1 MHKGSNFV
9 IAGVALLAAVLGPAA
24 VGDARAQ
31 QPIKIAFL
39 SSLSGPFTPWGVQV
53 RDGMKLAVA
62 EVNAAGGVAG
72 RPLELIERDDR
83 NNASEAITAF
93 KFLVEREGI
102 VAAGGVISSDVGLA
116 VSREAEALRVPL
128 FLTMSGSHAILRKD
142 SRYTF
147 RTCLPAAPMNMEY
160 IAGLIKENKYT
171 RVGVIVADYAWGH
184 AVRESIEKIIKPLPG
199 VRLQL
204 EVAPVPER
212 DFTPYLRK
220 LQGLDP
226 ELLIATGHPPGNVTI
241 TRQAIEMG
249 MKAQIIGSWY
259 PTEFMVERVGE
270 LMFGRFVDYSCVD
283 FESAAYQ
290 RLAEKYHAATK
301 RLFDNNA
308 FSGYAIVKMVAEAIA
323 KGKSADPKA
332 VADAIRNGRF
342 TFEGFGWPLSFT
354 EWGEMKEAAP
364 ILYTYEKGT
373 PPGKI
378 NPGANWRPKVLFRSK
393 IVPPYVPAE

>member
-1 MHKGSNFV
+1 MRKTFRITGAVLS
-9 IAGVALLAAVLGPAA
+9 AALLGSAA
-24 VGDARAQ
+24 VGDAGAQ

-39 SSLSGPFTPWGVQV
+39 SSLSGPFTPWGIQV

-72 RPLELIERDDR
+72 RPLELVERDDR
-83 NNASEAITAF
+83 NNANEGVTAF
-93 KFLVEREGI
+93 KYLVEREGI

-116 VSREAEALRVPL
+116 VAREAEALHVPL

-147 RTCLPAAPMNMEY
+147 RTCLPAAPTNMDY
-160 IAGLIKENKYT
+160 LAGLIQEKKYT

-184 AVRESIEKIIKPLPG
+184 AIRESVEKLIKPLPG
-199 VRLQL
+199 VRLQV

-270 LMFGRFVDYSCVD
+270 LMFGRFVDYACVD
-283 FESAAYQ
+283 FEHPAYQ

-323 KGKSADPKA
+323 KGKSAAPKA
-332 VADAIRNGRF
+332 VADAVRNGKF
-342 TFEGFGWPLSFT
+342 TLEGYGWPLSFT

-364 ILYTYEKGT
+364 ILYTYEKGA
-373 PPGKI
+373 PSGKV

-393 IVPPYVPAE
+393 TAVPYVPAQ

>member
-1 MHKGSNFV
+1 VLS
-9 IAGVALLAAVLGPAA
+9 AALLGSAA
-24 VGDARAQ
+24 VGDAGAQ

-39 SSLSGPFTPWGVQV
+39 SSLSGPFTPWGIQV

-72 RPLELIERDDR
+72 RPLELVERDDR
-83 NNASEAITAF
+83 NNANEGVTAF
-93 KFLVEREGI
+93 KYLVEREGI

-116 VSREAEALRVPL
+116 VAREAEALHVPL

-147 RTCLPAAPMNMEY
+147 RTCLPAAPTNMDY
-160 IAGLIKENKYT
+160 LAGLIQEKKYT

-184 AVRESIEKIIKPLPG
+184 AIRESVEKLIKPLPG
-199 VRLQL
+199 VRLQV

-270 LMFGRFVDYSCVD
+270 LMFGRFVDYACVD
-283 FESAAYQ
+283 FEHPAYQ

-323 KGKSADPKA
+323 KGKSAAPKA
-332 VADAIRNGRF
+332 VADAVRNGKF
-342 TFEGFGWPLSFT
+342 TLEGYGWPLSFT

-364 ILYTYEKGT
+364 ILYTYEKGA
-373 PPGKI
+373 PSGKV

-393 IVPPYVPAE
+393 TAVPYVPAQ